1 MEGGE
6 PWVHCDGRGAR
17 VDLPTLDEH
26 MFDDTEPD
34 GPSWLSGL
42 NDKQRE
48 AVLYGDGPLLVIA
61 GAGSGKTRAL
71 ASRVA
76 RLVDEGVQAERILL
90 LTFTRRAAAE
100 MLRRS
105 GALISNRSVGKVW
118 GGTFHAVANRLLRQ
132 YGAAVGLQD
141 GFTVIDQSDSA
152 ALFGMLRTELGF
164 SGTKQR
170 FPKKETIASV
180 YSRTVN
186 ARTPLTETVEE
197 RFPWV
202 ADHVDALR
210 EIFRAYTIRKKEHN
224 VVDYDDLLLYWNA
237 LLDSPTGGTVRGLFD
252 HVLVDEYQ
260 DTNRSQAEILRSLC
274 GVDGNLTVVG
284 DDAQAIY
291 SFRGATVENIL
302 EFPDVYEGASVVKL
316 EQNYRST
323 PQILDAANAVIEA
336 SPQMFPKQLWTERR
350 AGRVP
355 ELVTC
360 YDESVQA
367 ELVADRVLEHREAGI
382 PLRDQA
388 VLFRTGHHSAGLEIE
403 LSRRNIPFVK
413 YGGLRFLEAAHVK
426 DLLAMLR
433 ILDNPRDELAW
444 DRVIQMAPGV
454 GAATAARL
462 MAFLDDQAAAL
473 GADRL
478 AAFLTEEFPVV
489 AEAREPMRE
498 LRAALSDCRGS
509 EGREPGPAQQ
519 IERLTDFCA
528 VVFERTYDDASARLA
543 DLGQLAALAS
553 EYTSRSRF
561 LTEITLDP
569 PASTS
574 DLAGPPHLDDDFLI
588 LSTIHSAKGGEWQ
601 AVFVIHA
608 ADGNIPSDMAISD
621 PGGLEE
627 ERRLLYVALTR
638 AKDHLHVTVPQR
650 FYHKRFSSSREHS
663 YALPSRFLDPAMEHF
678 EHVTAGTP
686 HQDGGVAPPPYGV
699 DPVADV
705 LEDLWQ

>member
-1 MEGGE
+1 MS
-6 PWVHCDGRGAR
+6 
-17 VDLPTLDEH
+17 EH
-26 MFDDTEPD
+26 MFDASTPENPA
-34 GPSWLSGL
+34 WLDGL
-42 NDKQRE
+42 NDRQRE
-48 AVLYGDGPLLVIA
+48 AVLHGDGPLLVIA
-61 GAGSGKTRAL
+61 GAGSGKTRTL

-76 RLVDEGVQAERILL
+76 RLVDEGVPADRILL

-105 GALISNRSVGKVW
+105 GALISDRSVGKVW
-118 GGTFHAVANRLLRQ
+118 GGTFHAVANRLLRK
-132 YGAAVGLQD
+132 YGSAVGLQD
-141 GFTVIDQSDSA
+141 GFTVIDQSDA
-152 ALFGMLRTELGF
+152 ASLFGIIRTELGY
-164 SGTKQR
+164 SGSKQR
-170 FPKKETIASV
+170 FPKKETIAAV

-202 ADHVDALR
+202 VDHVDAMR
-210 EIFRAYTIRKKEHN
+210 EIFRAYTARKKDHN

-237 LLDSPTGGTVRGLFD
+237 LLESPAGGTVRSLFD

-260 DTNRSQAEILRSLC
+260 DTNRSQADILQSLC
-274 GVDGNLTVVG
+274 GLDGNLTVVG

-302 EFPDVYEGASVVKL
+302 EFPDTYVNATVVTL

-323 PQILDAANAVIEA
+323 PQILNAANAVIEA
-336 SPQMFPKQLWTERR
+336 SPETFQKELWTERA

-355 ELVTC
+355 DLVTC
-360 YDESVQA
+360 FDESAQA
-367 ELVADRVLEHREAGI
+367 DIVADRVLEHRESGI
-382 PLRDQA
+382 SLRDQA

-433 ILDNPRDELAW
+433 ILDNPKDELAW
-444 DRVIQMAPGV
+444 DRVIQMIPGI
-454 GAATAARL
+454 GPATTKKMLDHLDTEAAVADSNRLVTFIDSEFTIVSEARKPMEEL
-462 MAFLDDQAAAL
+462 QAA
-473 GADRL
+473 
-478 AAFLTEEFPVV
+478 LT
-489 AEAREPMRE
+489 
-498 LRAALSDCRGS
+498 DCRGINGS
-509 EGREPGPAQQ
+509 EPGPGEQ
-519 IERLTDFCA
+519 IERLIPFCA
-528 VVFERTYDDASARLA
+528 LVFERSYDDSAARLA
-543 DLGQLAALAS
+543 DLEQLAGLAS
-553 EYTSRSRF
+553 EYGTRSRF

-574 DLAGPPHLDDDFLI
+574 DLAGPPHLDDDYLI
-588 LSTIHSAKGGEWQ
+588 LSTIHSAKGGEWR

-663 YALPSRFLDPAMEHF
+663 YALPSRFLDPAMEQF
-678 EHVTAGTP
+678 EEITVGVPHHGDGEGTLTP
-686 HQDGGVAPPPYGV
+686 GE

-705 LEDLWQ
+705 LEDLWR

>member
-1 MEGGE
+1 
-6 PWVHCDGRGAR
+6 
-17 VDLPTLDEH
+17 
-26 MFDDTEPD
+26 MFDVSTPEVPA
-34 GPSWLSGL
+34 WLDGL
-42 NDKQRE
+42 NDRQRE
-48 AVLYGDGPLLVIA
+48 AVLHGDGPLLVVA
-61 GAGSGKTRAL
+61 GAGSGKTRTL

-76 RLVDEGVQAERILL
+76 RLVDEGVPADRILL

-105 GALISNRSVGKVW
+105 GALISDRSVGKVW

-132 YGAAVGLQD
+132 YGSAVGLQD
-141 GFTVIDQSDSA
+141 GFTVIDQSDA
-152 ALFGMLRTELGF
+152 ASLFGMIRTELGH
-164 SGTKQR
+164 SGSKQR
-170 FPKKETIASV
+170 FPKKETIAAV

-186 ARTPLTETVEE
+186 ARTPLTETVED

-202 ADHVDALR
+202 ADHVEALR
-210 EIFRAYTIRKKEHN
+210 EIFRAYTARKKEHN

-237 LLDSPTGGTVRGLFD
+237 LLDSPTGGTIRNLFD

-274 GVDGNLTVVG
+274 GVEGNLTVVG

-302 EFPDVYEGASVVKL
+302 EFPEAYDTATVVTL

-323 PQILDAANAVIEA
+323 PQILGAANAVIEA
-336 SPQMFPKQLWTERR
+336 SPETFQKELWTER
-350 AGRVP
+350 ASGRMP
-355 ELVTC
+355 ELITC
-360 YDESVQA
+360 FDEAAQA
-367 ELVADRVLEHREAGI
+367 DLVADRVLDHRESGI

-426 DLLAMLR
+426 DLLALLR
-433 ILDNPRDELAW
+433 ILDNPKDELAW
-444 DRVIQMAPGV
+444 NRILQMIPGI
-454 GAATAARL
+454 GPATSLKITNYLDAEAAENAS
-462 MAFLDDQAAAL
+462 
-473 GADRL
+473 DRL
-478 AAFLTEEFPVV
+478 VALTVAQFPVV
-489 AEAREPMRE
+489 AEARKPMEE
-498 LRAALSDCRGS
+498 LQNALRDCRG
-509 EGREPGPAQQ
+509 EDGIGPGPSEQ
-519 IERLTDFCA
+519 IERLIPFCA
-528 VVFERTYDDASARLA
+528 LVFERSYDDSAARLT

-553 EYTSRSRF
+553 EYATRSRF

-574 DLAGPPHLDDDFLI
+574 DLAGPPHLDDDYLI
-588 LSTIHSAKGGEWQ
+588 LSTIHSAKGGEWR

-638 AKDHLHVTVPQR
+638 AQDHLHVTVPQR
-650 FYHKRFSSSREHS
+650 FYHKRFSGSPEHS
-663 YALPSRFLDPAMEHF
+663 YALPSRFLDPAMEQF
-678 EHVTAGTP
+678 EHVTV
-686 HQDGGVAPPPYGV
+686 GVPQHGDPLGPSALGD

-705 LEDLWQ
+705 LEDLWR

>member
-1 MEGGE
+1 
-6 PWVHCDGRGAR
+6 
-17 VDLPTLDEH
+17 
-26 MFDDTEPD
+26 MFDVSTPEVPA
-34 GPSWLSGL
+34 WLDGL
-42 NDKQRE
+42 NDRQRD
-48 AVLYGDGPLLVIA
+48 AVLHGDGPLLVIA
-61 GAGSGKTRAL
+61 GAGSGKTRTL

-76 RLVDEGVQAERILL
+76 RLVDEGVPADRILL

-105 GALISNRSVGKVW
+105 GALISDRSVGKVW

-132 YGAAVGLQD
+132 YGEAVGLQD
-141 GFTVIDQSDSA
+141 GFTVIDQSDA
-152 ALFGMLRTELGF
+152 ASLFGMIRTELGY
-164 SGTKQR
+164 SGSKQR
-170 FPKKETIASV
+170 FPRKETIAAV

-186 ARTPLTETVEE
+186 ARTPLTETIED

-202 ADHVDALR
+202 LDHVDALR
-210 EIFRAYTIRKKEHN
+210 EIFRSYTARKKEHN

-237 LLDSPTGGTVRGLFD
+237 LLDSPAGGTVRNLFD

-260 DTNRSQAEILRSLC
+260 DTNRSQADILRSLC
-274 GVDGNLTVVG
+274 GVEGNLTVVG

-302 EFPDVYEGASVVKL
+302 EFPEEYDTATVVTL

-323 PQILDAANAVIEA
+323 PQILNAANAVIEA
-336 SPQMFPKQLWTERR
+336 SPETFQKELWTERA
-350 AGRVP
+350 AGRMP
-355 ELVTC
+355 NLVTC
-360 YDESVQA
+360 FDEAAQA
-367 ELVADRVLEHREAGI
+367 DLVADRVLDHREAGI

-426 DLLAMLR
+426 DLLALLR
-433 ILDNPRDELAW
+433 ILDNPKDELAW
-444 DRVIQMAPGV
+444 NRVLQMIPGI
-454 GAATAARL
+454 GPATSLKIANYLDAEAAE
-462 MAFLDDQAAAL
+462 DES
-473 GADRL
+473 DRL
-478 AAFLTEEFPVV
+478 VALTVAKFPVV
-489 AEAREPMRE
+489 AEARKPMEE
-498 LRAALSDCRGS
+498 LQNALRDCRG
-509 EGREPGPAQQ
+509 EDGIGPGPSQQ
-519 IERLTDFCA
+519 VERLIPFCA
-528 VVFERTYDDASARLA
+528 LVFERSYDDSGARLA

-553 EYTSRSRF
+553 EYATRSRF

-574 DLAGPPHLDDDFLI
+574 DLAGPPHLDDDYLI
-588 LSTIHSAKGGEWQ
+588 LSTIHSAKGGEWR

-638 AKDHLHVTVPQR
+638 AQDHLHVTVPQR
-650 FYHKRFSSSREHS
+650 FYHKRFSGSPEHS
-663 YALPSRFLDPAMEHF
+663 YALPSRFLDPAMERF
-678 EHVTAGTP
+678 EHVTVGIPQHGDATGATTP
-686 HQDGGVAPPPYGV
+686 GK

-705 LEDLWQ
+705 LEDLWR

>member
-1 MEGGE
+1 
-6 PWVHCDGRGAR
+6 
-17 VDLPTLDEH
+17 
-26 MFDDTEPD
+26 MFDASIPEDPA
-34 GPSWLSGL
+34 WLDGL
-42 NDKQRE
+42 NAQQRE
-48 AVLYGDGPLLVIA
+48 AVLHRGGPLLVIA
-61 GAGSGKTRAL
+61 GAGTGKTRTL

-76 RLVDEGVQAERILL
+76 RLVDEGTPADRILL

-105 GALISNRSVGKVW
+105 GALISDRSVGKVW
-118 GGTFHAVANRLLRQ
+118 GGTFHAVANRLLRK

-141 GFTVIDQSDSA
+141 GFTVIDQSDA
-152 ALFGMLRTELGF
+152 ASLFGMIRTELGY
-164 SGTKQR
+164 SGSKQR
-170 FPKKETIASV
+170 FPKKETIAAV

-202 ADHVDALR
+202 VDHVDALR
-210 EIFRAYTIRKKEHN
+210 EIFRSYTARKKEHN

-237 LLDSPTGGTVRGLFD
+237 LLESPASGTVRSLFD

-302 EFPDVYEGASVVKL
+302 EFPETYENATVVTL

-323 PQILDAANAVIEA
+323 PQILHAANAVIKA
-336 SPQMFPKQLWTERR
+336 SPETFHKELWTERA
-350 AGRVP
+350 AGRIP
-355 ELVTC
+355 GLITC
-360 YDESVQA
+360 FDESAQA
-367 ELVADRVLEHREAGI
+367 ELVADRVLDHREAGI

-426 DLLAMLR
+426 DLLALLR
-433 ILDNPRDELAW
+433 ILDNPKDELAW
-444 DRVIQMAPGV
+444 DRVIQMIPGI
-454 GAATAARL
+454 GPATTRKLMDHLDREAAEA
-462 MAFLDDQAAAL
+462 
-473 GADRL
+473 GSDRL
-478 AAFLTEEFPVV
+478 IALTTAQFPVV
-489 AEAREPMRE
+489 SEAREPLEE
-498 LRAALSDCRGS
+498 LQTALTDCRGS
-509 EGREPGPAQQ
+509 ASSEPGPAEQ
-519 IERLTDFCA
+519 IERLIPFCA
-528 VVFERTYDDASARLA
+528 LVFDRSYDDSAARLT
-543 DLGQLAALAS
+543 DLQQLAGLAF
-553 EYTSRSRF
+553 EYGTRSRF

-574 DLAGPPHLDDDFLI
+574 DLAGPPHLDDDYLI
-588 LSTIHSAKGGEWQ
+588 LSTIHSAKGGEWRT
-601 AVFVIHA
+601 VFVIHA
-608 ADGNIPSDMAISD
+608 ADGNIPSDMAISE
-621 PGGLEE
+621 PGGIEE

-663 YALPSRFLDPAMEHF
+663 YALPSRFLDPAMEQF
-678 EHVTAGTP
+678 EEITVGIPQQGEGAGTLTP
-686 HQDGGVAPPPYGV
+686 GE
-699 DPVADV
+699 DPVAGV
-705 LEDLWQ
+705 LEDLWR

>member
-1 MEGGE
+1 
-6 PWVHCDGRGAR
+6 
-17 VDLPTLDEH
+17 
-26 MFDDTEPD
+26 MFDEDV
-34 GPSWLSGL
+34 PSWLVGL
-42 NDKQRE
+42 NDPQRE
-48 AVLYGDGPLLVIA
+48 AVLHGNGPLLVIA

-76 RLVDEGVQAERILL
+76 RLVDEGVPAERVLL

-105 GALISNRSVGKVW
+105 GALISDRSVGRVW
-118 GGTFHAVANRLLRQ
+118 GGTFHAVANRLLRR
-132 YGAAVGLQD
+132 YGNAVGLQD
-141 GFTVIDQSDSA
+141 GFTVIDQADA
-152 ALFGMLRTELGF
+152 ASLFGMLRTELGF
-164 SGTKQR
+164 SASKQR
-170 FPKKETIASV
+170 FPKKETIAAV

-186 ARTPLTETVEE
+186 ARSPLAETVED

-202 ADHVDALR
+202 ADHIDALR
-210 EIFRAYTIRKKEHN
+210 DLFRAYTARKREHN
-224 VVDYDDLLLYWNA
+224 VVDYDDLLLYWSA
-237 LLDSPTGGTVRGLFD
+237 LLDSPAGNTVRGLFD

-274 GVDGNLTVVG
+274 GADGNLTVVG

-302 EFPDVYEGASVVKL
+302 DFPDSYEAATVVKL

-323 PQILDAANAVIEA
+323 PQILKAANAVIEA
-336 SPQMFPKQLWTERR
+336 SPEVFPKLLWTERR
-350 AGRVP
+350 SGRTP
-355 ELVTC
+355 DLVTC
-360 YDESVQA
+360 HDEAVQA

-413 YGGLRFLEAAHVK
+413 FGGLRFLEAAHVK
-426 DLLAMLR
+426 DLLSMLR
-433 ILDNPRDELAW
+433 ILDNPKDELAW
-444 DRVIQMAPGV
+444 DRVVQMIPGI
-454 GAATAARL
+454 GPATAQKLIAH
-462 MAFLDDQAAAL
+462 LDASAAEAET
-473 GADRL
+473 DRL
-478 AAFLTEEFPVV
+478 LSFIATEFTVV
-489 AEAREPMRE
+489 AEARTPIRE
-498 LRAALSDCRGS
+498 LRAALADCRGTD
-509 EGREPGPAQQ
+509 GTEPGPAEQ
-519 IERLTDFCA
+519 IERLTEFCTL
-528 VVFERTYDDASARLA
+528 VFDRAYDDPEARLA
-543 DLGQLAALAS
+543 DLGQLAALAA
-553 EYTSRSRF
+553 EYGTRSRF

-574 DLAGPPHLDDDFLI
+574 DLAGAPHLDDDYLS
-588 LSTIHSAKGGEWQ
+588 LSTIHSAKGGEWR

-608 ADGNIPSDMAISD
+608 ADGNIPSDMALSE

-650 FYHKRFSSSREHS
+650 FYHKRFASSREHS
-663 YALPSRFLDPAMEHF
+663 YALPSRFLDPARDAF
-678 EHVTAGTP
+678 EHAAAGMP
-686 HQDGGVAPPPYGV
+686 PEIDGLGDAADGG

-705 LEDLWQ
+705 LEDLWR